1 MQGVIPQNAHDYI
14 FSVIN
19 DITSIKRDSL
29 LSLGALLALFF
40 SSNGMLTLMSGFDKA
55 YHETFKPRNWLQ
67 SRLIAIALT
76 LVLSLLLIISLILM
90 ILESSVKDY
99 LREVYKISES
109 YLLAF
114 GVFNWFFAI
123 FMVYTEPSHPEEHA
137 EPVAE
142 SPATPPPLPFSF
154 AASKAVPIISS
165 TRKSTVASNPA
176 PPPLR
181 DETPKQAPAFKL
193 PALNLEQ
200 FMGVKLFAWL
210 GGLALF
216 FGIAFFV
223 KYSFEHNLIPPAAR
237 IAIGYIVGAGV
248 MAGGVMLHRHEKYKV
263 LAQTLCA
270 SGTLILY
277 GVTYAGHSIYHL
289 FGREGQGALI
299 AFGLMTLI
307 TATAFLLAIRLN
319 ALVVA
324 ILGMLGGFLTPIF
337 CRTGQDNPLGL
348 FGYIALLDI
357 GLLMVARVRKWF
369 FLASLGAGCTI
380 LMQLAWFGKF
390 FHSGHYFEGAATWTP
405 ITICTSFMVL
415 FLIAAFRTKQ
425 DESGDR
431 HPGAAAMALCGSALF
446 FAFIFLEYSLIT
458 DRTWLLYG
466 FVFFINAG
474 VLAGII
480 IQPKLGL
487 AQLVVGVATF
497 VHLAIWTT
505 ERLKPEM
512 LGSALAV
519 YFIFGVLHSVFPVV
533 WQRLKPNNALA
544 LQGAFSPW
552 FPPLTLVLMLL
563 PVLSLPTVSFMVWPA
578 ILLVDILAIMVAVT
592 TAVLAP
598 VIVALV
604 LTLGV
609 ALAWLLK
616 VPAEITSLTPFL
628 IILGA
633 FAAFFV
639 IAGSW
644 LTRRYPADLKSD
656 GKKTSV
662 NDQVAASLPVMSA
675 ALPFALLIMA
685 TLRLP
690 VLDPSPVFALG
701 LALVLLLL
709 GLAKIARIT
718 PLSFTA
724 LACMLALEGSWH
736 SERFQPEQPWTALFW
751 YLGVY
756 AIFALYPFF
765 FRNAFR
771 QTVLPWATAAASAIG
786 HFILVYVTV
795 KSSFPDMADK
805 LGLIPGLFAIPS
817 IISLLAVLR
826 GVISEGDARNGQL
839 AWFGGT
845 ALLFITLIFPIQFD
859 RQWLTLSWAME
870 GAALIWL
877 FLRVPHQ
884 GLRVTGIALLGI
896 AFARLAVNPMVL
908 EYHERSAVPVLNW
921 YLYSYGISA
930 VAMFLGAWWLKEPHH
945 KLGNINARGVLWAFG
960 GVLLFWLL
968 NIEIADCFTPT
979 GSRFTL
985 IEFTDN
991 NLARDM
997 TYSIAWGLFAL
1008 TLLIVGFW
1016 VSARGARYAGI
1027 GLMALTLLKVFF
1039 HDLASLE
1046 SIYRIAALIGV
1057 AILALAASFLYQ
1069 RFFDRTETK

>member
-1 MQGVIPQNAHDYI
+1 MEA
-14 FSVIN
+14 
-19 DITSIKRDSL
+19 ITVLIGL
-29 LSLGALLALFF
+29 I
-40 SSNGMLTLMSGFDKA
+40 
-55 YHETFKPRNWLQ
+55 
-67 SRLIAIALT
+67 LIACVFVLPIAAFAQSGNAKRAAEDLHER
-76 LVLSLLLIISLILM
+76 LRAMGIQLSELRQKIIQ
-90 ILESSVKDY
+90 LEL
-99 LREVYKISES
+99 LREKSADLAVAPKVAETPSKLKPLPQEDALPIPGAPAFPRDKISS
-109 YLLAF
+109 
-114 GVFNWFFAI
+114 
-123 FMVYTEPSHPEEHA
+123 
-137 EPVAE
+137 
-142 SPATPPPLPFSF
+142 ATPPPLPL
-154 AASKAVPIISS
+154 AAANAAPPASKPHEVEPMSHSI
-165 TRKSTVASNPA
+165 PA
-176 PPPLR
+176 A
-181 DETPKQAPAFKL
+181 TKQPPAFKL
-193 PALNLEQ
+193 PELNLEQ

-223 KYSFEHNLIPPAAR
+223 KYSFDHNLIPPAAR
-237 IAIGYIVGAGV
+237 VAIGFIVGAGV
-248 MAGGVMLHRHEKYKV
+248 MAGGVMLHRHEKYRV

-277 GVTYAGHSIYHL
+277 GVTFAAHSIYHL
-289 FGREGQGALI
+289 FGGEGRGAFV
-299 AFGLMTLI
+299 AFSIMALI
-307 TATAFLLAIRLN
+307 TATAFLLAVRLN

-324 ILGMLGGFLTPIF
+324 ILGMLGGFLTPIL
-337 CRTGQDNPLGL
+337 CSTGHDNPLGL
-348 FGYIALLDI
+348 FGYIALLDL

-369 FLASLGAGCTI
+369 FLASLGAAGTI
-380 LMQLAWFGKF
+380 LMQIAWFGEF
-390 FHSGHYFEGAATWTP
+390 FHRGHYFEGAATWTP
-405 ITICTSFMVL
+405 IAISASFIVL

-431 HPGAAAMALCGSALF
+431 HPGAAAMALCGTALF
-446 FAFIFLEYSLIT
+446 FAFIFLEYSSIT
-458 DRTWLLYG
+458 DRVWLLYG

-487 AQLVVGVATF
+487 AQLIVGLATF
-497 VHLAIWTT
+497 AHLAVWTMNK
-505 ERLKPEM
+505 LKPEM

-544 LQGAFSPW
+544 LHGAFSPW

-563 PVLSLPTVSFMVWPA
+563 PVLSLPVVSFIVWPA
-578 ILLVDILAIMVAVT
+578 ILLVDVLAIMVAVT

-616 VPAEITSLTPFL
+616 VPAEITSLAPFL
-628 IILGA
+628 FVLGG

-639 IAGSW
+639 IAGCW
-644 LTRRYPADLKSD
+644 LTRRYPSALQVD
-656 GKKTSV
+656 GKKASL
-662 NDQVAASLPVMSA
+662 NDQTAASLPVMSA

-690 VLDPSPVFALG
+690 VQNPTPVFGLG

-718 PLSFTA
+718 QLILTA
-724 LACMLALEGSWH
+724 LLCMLALETAWH
-736 SERFQPEQPWTALFW
+736 SERFQSENPWTPLTW

-765 FRNAFR
+765 FRNTFR
-771 QTVLPWATAAASAIG
+771 QTVLPWATAALAAIG
-786 HFILVYVTV
+786 HFLLVYVTV
-795 KSSFPDMADK
+795 KYSFPNLADK
-805 LGLIPGLFAIPS
+805 LGLIPALFAVPAIV
-817 IISLLAVLR
+817 SLLGVLR
-826 GVISEGDARNGQL
+826 GLNSEGNARNGQL
-839 AWFGGT
+839 AWFGGV

-884 GLRVTGIALLGI
+884 GLRVTGIVLLAV

-921 YLYSYGISA
+921 YFYSYGISA
-930 VAMFLGAWWLKEPHH
+930 VAMFLGAWWLKEPNH
-945 KLGNINARGVLWAFG
+945 KLGGINARGVLWAFG

-968 NIEIADCFTPT
+968 NIEIADYFTPM
-979 GSRFTL
+979 GSRFTMV
-985 IEFTDN
+985 EFSGN
-991 NLARDM
+991 NLGRDM

-1016 VSARGARYAGI
+1016 ISARGARYAGI

-1057 AILALAASFLYQ
+1057 AIIALAASFLYQ